1 MRPSGRPDRI
11 NHRAGRR
18 ECGASHRLLPLM
30 NRLFTLAALLLTAT
44 IAAMADDKPAP
55 NPEKI
60 VRSAEE
66 WKKLLPP
73 QTYYVMVES
82 GTERAGTSELLKE
95 KREGNF
101 VSAAAPEQVLFR
113 SADKFESGTGWPSF
127 TQPASPNA
135 VILRQDPHYA
145 FGVVMEVLD
154 ARTGLHLGHVFDD
167 GPPPTGKRFC
177 INGVALKF
185 VPGTK

>member
-1 MRPSGRPDRI
+1 MKRI
-11 NHRAGRR
+11 F
-18 ECGASHRLLPLM
+18 S
-30 NRLFTLAALLLTAT
+30 LAALLLTAT
-44 IAAMADDKPAP
+44 FMAFADDKPAAK
-55 NPEKI
+55 PEKV
-60 VRSAEE
+60 VRTKEE
-66 WKKLLPP
+66 WKALLPP
-73 QTYYVMVES
+73 PTFYVMVES

-95 KREGNF
+95 KRDGNF

-127 TQPASPNA
+127 TQPASPDA
-135 VILRQDPHYA
+135 VILRQDPHYS

-167 GPPPTGKRFC
+167 GPAPTGKRYC

-185 VPGTK
+185 VPTAK